1 VRRAALCAAVLAALV
16 LGGSAQAATW
26 KVLVGEQTKPPA
38 GTPKG
43 TTLNQ
48 FFPGQIDVN
57 VGDKVTFQSRGF
69 HTVSYL
75 GGNQSGPAG
84 FIPDPTKALYENIL
98 DAAGQPF
105 YFNGLPKFVFNLAAF
120 APNGPKAVANA
131 KAVVSSGIIA
141 PGPNGKPVTA
151 TYTFPTQGG
160 YTMLCAIHQG
170 MKMVVNVKAK
180 GASVQTTKDVAG
192 RAKVETDAAWA
203 KAKALAATK
212 VPANTV
218 YQGVGTKTTIL
229 GFFPNE
235 LRVKAGTTV
244 SFVNKSPSEPHNVAF
259 GPKKYLQQFSNQ
271 QDLFPMGP
279 NSKNQVAPVHV
290 YGTEPRGQYS
300 YDGKNHGN
308 GFFVTPLVDA
318 IPASPLPAVSRVTFT
333 APGRYHYI
341 CFLHGPDMAG
351 DIVVTP

>member
-1 VRRAALCAAVLAALV
+1 VRRAALCATVFAALM
-16 LGGSAQAATW
+16 LAGSAQGATW

-75 GGNQSGPAG
+75 AGKPVGPAG
-84 FIPDPTKALYENIL
+84 FIPDPAKALYENIL
-98 DAAGQPF
+98 DADGQPF

-120 APNGPKAVANA
+120 APSGPKVVANA
-131 KAVVSSGIIA
+131 RVNVSSGIIA
-141 PGPNGKPVTA
+141 PGPNGKPVSA

-160 YTMLCAIHQG
+160 YKMICAIHPG
-170 MKMVVNVKAK
+170 MEMVVNVKAT
-180 GASVQTTKDVAG
+180 GAPVQTAQDVAG
-192 RAKVETDAAWA
+192 RAKVEVDAAWA
-203 KAKALAATK
+203 KAKTLAAAKT
-212 VPANTV
+212 PANTV
-218 YQGVGTKTTIL
+218 YQGVGGKTTIL
-229 GFFPNE
+229 GFFPKE
-235 LRVKAGTTV
+235 LRVKAGTAV
-244 SFVNKSPSEPHNVAF
+244 SFVNKAPSEPHNVAF
-259 GPKKYLQQFSNQ
+259 GPKKYLDQFAKQ
-271 QDLFPMGP
+271 HDLFPMGP
-279 NSKNQVAPVHV
+279 NAKNQAAPVHV
-290 YGTEPRGQYS
+290 YGTDPRGQYS

-308 GFFVTPLVDA
+308 GFFVTPLTDA
-318 IPASPLPAVSRVTFT
+318 VPASPLPAVSRVTFT